1 MKVFISWSGSVSHEV
16 ALALREWLP
25 SVIQSI
31 DPYVS
36 SEDTDK
42 GARWGVEIGKE
53 LEASDF
59 GILCVTPGNSEAP
72 WIQFEAGALS
82 KSLDRS
88 RVVPLLFRLER
99 AELPQGPLVQFQ
111 SVLAQREDIEKLL
124 LSLNRACD
132 DGALDQNRLESVF
145 EVWWPKLEDALAS
158 VRATDPTPAKTAR
171 PEKDVLAEI
180 LELVR
185 GQQQRLNDP
194 TSILP
199 LGYIAEAVS
208 RALREPRVPRV
219 PMIDPDAIDA
229 LRDAWHS
236 LNLALKR
243 ETATVSVMA
252 AVEEL
257 AGPMEYLL
265 ERYGRQYRRR
275 RGIRRPS
282 VREAL
287 EAEALGREP
296 GDTEDQGEPQ

>member
-36 SEDTDK
+36 SEDIDK
-42 GARWGVEIGKE
+42 GARWGAEIGKE

-88 RVVPLLFRLER
+88 RVVPLLFGLER

-124 LSLNRACD
+124 VSLNRACD
-132 DGALDQNRLESVF
+132 DGALDQNRLESAF
-145 EVWWPKLEDALAS
+145 DHWWPKLEDALAS
-158 VRATDPTPAKTAR
+158 IPATEPTPVKTAR
-171 PEKDVLAEI
+171 PEKEVLAEI

-194 TSILP
+194 TAILP
-199 LGYIAEAVS
+199 LGYISEAVR
-208 RALREPRVPRV
+208 RALREPA
-219 PMIDPDAIDA
+219 IDPDAIEA
-229 LRDAWHS
+229 LREAWHS
-236 LNLALKR
+236 LNLALKH
-243 ETATVSVMA
+243 EGAAASVMA

-257 AGPMEYLL
+257 AGPMDYLL
-265 ERYGRQYRRR
+265 SRYGRRYRRR
-275 RGIRRPS
+275 AARRPS
-282 VREAL
+282 VREAM
-287 EAEALGREP
+287 EAEVLGRDP
-296 GDTEDQGEPQ
+296 GDTEDQREPE